1 MLAFAPRSSF
11 RLLSGED
18 SLTEYL
24 FNRHVIRHQFCRT
37 GGIECFAS
45 GQMPDGTPMV
55 AINVDCLDGVEPRPL
70 PDVFR
75 RPVRMAVLP
84 LSARGQEVKPLI
96 QRKNPIRVK
105 ENAENA
111 TLVNARAQLQRRP

>member
-55 AINVDCLDGVEPRPL
+55 AINVDCLDGVEPCPRQ
-70 PDVFR
+70 
-75 RPVRMAVLP
+75 
-84 LSARGQEVKPLI
+84 SAWPFCRCP
-96 QRKNPIRVK
+96 
-105 ENAENA
+105 
-111 TLVNARAQLQRRP
+111 RADKKSSH